1 MWLQPTSMPAILSSP
16 RMDLR
21 DCSAS
26 VISKFNLLSILGR
39 RGKVEQ
45 RTAVEINESDI
56 LPAPCGKLTR
66 LGGIP
71 GSSLGRYAGRHGRQA
86 GDSAK
91 VGSGRLEAR

>member
-1 MWLQPTSMPAILSSP
+1 MLSSLQVSRAGCPTSDGQKELDAPFIHLAP
-16 RMDLR
+16 RQTTLDLG
-21 DCSAS
+21 
-26 VISKFNLLSILGR
+26 LGPS
-39 RGKVEQ
+39 Q